1 MLISQNFL
9 QKMTEIIQLLKENN
23 IMLKYICNYI
33 INQVQTQD
41 IKEFLSNVAADMYVE
56 SLTKGK

>member
-1 MLISQNFL
+1 
-9 QKMTEIIQLLKENN
+9 
-23 IMLKYICNYI
+23 MLKYICNYI